1 MFYIKQIY
9 KIHKNKPY
17 LFIGSKIRGLLGYSL
32 KDEVCINPS
41 FKCDGCFAT
50 KECIFY
56 EMYEKQNSTHHY
68 RLDFNLY
75 ENKYKFSL
83 LLFGELQKHKDVV
96 SKAMLVAL
104 KEYKDVNYKEK
115 TKKLKLKKR
124 VPQKLKIIF
133 ETPLRIK
140 KNNRFATR
148 NIELLDILLSIH
160 RRYLELQNKNYEK
173 IDIDIEYKVEKKLHF
188 KELVRRSNKQN
199 TKMNMGGLMG
209 ELIVESISKES
220 YRLLKIGEIIGVGK
234 NCVFGLGKI
243 KVEVMDE

>member
-1 MFYIKQIY
+1 MLYIQQRY
-9 KIHKNKPY
+9 KISTKKPY
-17 LFIGSKIRGLLGYSL
+17 LFIGSKLRGVLGYAL

-41 FKCDGCFAT
+41 FKCEGCFAIS
-50 KECIFY
+50 ECAFY
-56 EMYEKQNSTHHY
+56 QMYEKQNSTHNY
-68 RLDFNLY
+68 RFNFKLY

-96 SKAMLVAL
+96 SKAMISAL
-104 KEYKDVNYKEK
+104 KEYKDIKFKEK
-115 TKKLKLKKR
+115 IKELKVKKN
-124 VPQKLKIIF
+124 VPKKLKIIF

-148 NIELLDILLSIH
+148 NIDLLDILLSIH
-160 RRYLELQNKNYEK
+160 RRYLELQNKSYKK
-173 IDIDIEYKVEKKLHF
+173 IDIDTKYKVEKKLHF
-188 KELVRRSNKQN
+188 EDLVRRSNKQN

-209 ELIVESISKES
+209 ELIVENISKES

-243 KVEVMDE
+243 KVEAIDE